1 MNAQLARQAIISR
14 LSPQYGPGESA
25 AIARIVLEDAF
36 GVKGLG
42 SDTFFTDAQTK
53 LLHSILDRLAKNE
66 PVQYVL
72 GQAQFFGLN
81 FKVSPAVLI
90 PRQETEELVAWVL
103 EFLKDRDFSNPKVLD
118 IGLGSGCIGITLKA
132 KYKALQLFGLEKSK
146 EALEVATENAT
157 QLLGAGQ
164 FTFWENDVLI
174 DENWKQ
180 LPDFEVIVSNPP
192 YIPTHEIALIPEHVR
207 AHEPSLALFV
217 DDDDPLIFYRNITA
231 LAKSKL
237 VSGGAL
243 FFECNEFNA
252 PEVGQ
257 LLEQN
262 GFVGVEVKKDLMGKN
277 RMVKGRVNA
286 SKFHRFFSISI

>member
-14 LSPQYGPGESA
+14 LSPQHGPGESA

-36 GVKGLG
+36 GVKGVG
-42 SDTFFTDAQTK
+42 ADIFFTATQVE
-53 LLHSILDRLAKNE
+53 LLHTILDQLTAGK
-66 PVQYVL
+66 PVQYVV

-103 EFLKDRDFSNPKVLD
+103 EFLKERSFSNPRLLD

-132 KYKALQLFGLEKSK
+132 KYKALQLFGLEKSV
-146 EALEVATENAT
+146 EALEIATDNAKH
-157 QLLGAGQ
+157 LLGAGQ
-164 FTFWENDVLI
+164 FTFWESDVLNPK
-174 DENWKQ
+174 NWEQ

-192 YIPTHEIALIPEHVR
+192 YIPAHEIALMPEHVY

-217 DDDDPLIFYRNITA
+217 DDDDPLIFYRNIAA
-231 LAKSKL
+231 LAKIKL
-237 VSGGAL
+237 IPGGAV

-252 PEVGQ
+252 PEVGH
-257 LLEQN
+257 LLEQD
-262 GFVGVEVKKDLMGKN
+262 GFIRVEVKKDLMGKD
-277 RMVKGRVNA
+277 RMVKGEIAR
-286 SKFHRFFSISI
+286 